1 MIFDS
6 TFYNYIYKFENEMK
20 YNNVI
25 KIINYNLVKIFYHTK
40 GQNFKYIQEHYL
52 KFRIILQNINNFDYE
67 LI

>member
-25 KIINYNLVKIFYHTK
+25 KNINYDLVKLFYYIK
-40 GQNFKYIQEHYL
+40 GQNFKYIQEHSL
-52 KFRIILQNINNFDYE
+52 KYQYVLHYINNFNYE
-67 LI
+67 II

>member
-25 KIINYNLVKIFYHTK
+25 KNINYDLVKLFYYTK
-40 GQNFKYIQEHYL
+40 GTNFKYIQAHSL
-52 KFRIILQNINNFDYE
+52 KFRFILNNINNFNYE
-67 LI
+67 II